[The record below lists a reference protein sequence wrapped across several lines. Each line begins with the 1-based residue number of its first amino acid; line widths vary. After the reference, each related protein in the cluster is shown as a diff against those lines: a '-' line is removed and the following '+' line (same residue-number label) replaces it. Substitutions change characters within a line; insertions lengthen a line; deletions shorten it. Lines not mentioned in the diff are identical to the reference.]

1 MKHFFSTDENSLLK
15 AKTFQFEN
23 PKNVIVGDININFVR
38 NKSELLKPF
47 FYNSFDILLALKT
60 KIDSSFP
67 NSEFFWAGYRMFRY
81 DRESF
86 GGGLWF
92 YLNESI
98 PLRKTSFRKD
108 DGEKIFSSSKP
119 LK

>member
-38 NKSELLKPF
+38 NKLELLKPF

-67 NSEFFWAGYRMFRY
+67 NNEFFWAGYRMFSY
-81 DRESF
+81 DR
-86 GGGLWF
+86 
-92 YLNESI
+92 
-98 PLRKTSFRKD
+98 
-108 DGEKIFSSSKP
+108 
-119 LK
+119 